1 MSGGDDRALDALMR
15 QVGRAL
21 ERQDDALE
29 SQGEAHLRWLAA
41 ELRAGRS
48 LAEREQDERA
58 AEAFA
63 RDTAHA
69 MRIRRAELRLPR
81 RALRH
86 RTPPVVATASHA
98 VEMANRERCA
108 ALLDV
113 AAAAGEGRELWD
125 EPCESWLELPPEA
138 PPGRVLALRVAGDS
152 MVPVLGSNDVILVH
166 LDAKPVIDDLVL
178 ARIGDGYV
186 VKRLAAQAA
195 GRIELASFNPGYPP
209 IIGRDGDVVLLGVL
223 IARFARAE

>member
-1 MSGGDDRALDALMR
+1 MSRSDDRALDALMR
-15 QVGRAL
+15 QVGGAL

-58 AEAFA
+58 AGAFA

-81 RALRH
+81 RELRH
-86 RTPPVVATASHA
+86 RPPAVIATASQA
-98 VEMANRERCA
+98 VEIANRERCA
-108 ALLDV
+108 ALLDL

-125 EPCESWLELPPEA
+125 EPCESWLELPAETPQ
-138 PPGRVLALRVAGDS
+138 GRVLALRVAGDS
-152 MVPVLGSNDVILVH
+152 MVPVLRDNDVILVH
-166 LDAKPVIDDLVL
+166 LDGKPAIDDLVL

-195 GRIELASFNPGYPP
+195 GRIELASFNPAYPP
-209 IIGRDGDVVLLGVL
+209 VVGRDGDVMLLGVL
-223 IARFARAE
+223 VARFSRPE

>member
-1 MSGGDDRALDALMR
+1 MSTSDDRALDALMR

-29 SQGEAHLRWLAA
+29 SQSEAHLRWLAA

-48 LAEREQDERA
+48 IAEREQDEQA

-63 RDTAHA
+63 RRTAQA
-69 MRIRRAELRLPR
+69 MHVRRAELRLPR
-81 RALRH
+81 RELRH
-86 RTPPVVATASHA
+86 RMPPVVATASQA
-98 VEMANRERCA
+98 VAMANRERCA
-108 ALLDV
+108 ALLDL

-125 EPCESWLELPPEA
+125 EPCESWLELPAET

-152 MVPVLGSNDVILVH
+152 MVPVLRDNDVILVH
-166 LDAKPVIDDLVL
+166 LDDKPAIDDLVL

-195 GRIELASFNPGYPP
+195 GRIELASFNPAYSP
-209 IIGRDGDVVLLGVL
+209 IVGRDGHVILLGVL
-223 IARFARAE
+223 VARFSRPG